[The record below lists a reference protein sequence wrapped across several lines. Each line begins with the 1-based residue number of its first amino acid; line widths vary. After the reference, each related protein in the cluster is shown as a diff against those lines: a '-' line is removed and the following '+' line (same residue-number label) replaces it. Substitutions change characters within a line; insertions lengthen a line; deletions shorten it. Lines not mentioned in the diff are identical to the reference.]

1 MATIILRQSNVV
13 TSTGGTVKGSPLTN
27 AEVDNNFANLN
38 VAIASVTYPVGS
50 SGNVLTSNGTVWA
63 SQGLPA
69 SGLSYVSKSA
79 NYTLQNNEGV
89 LSNTALGAFTITL
102 PASPSA
108 GNQVVV
114 ADSYGSW
121 DSNNLTIDR
130 NGSTIENLSENLV
143 CDISG
148 ASLQLVYTGSTW
160 DVFASTGLTGGN
172 GVTLDGIETLT
183 NKTLTSP
190 SISSATLTGT
200 SQAVTAA
207 NGTSNSMVATTAFVN
222 NELRDSPT
230 ISNATFIGTP
240 QSVTAANGTSNSMVA
255 TTAYVL
261 NNSVGAGSPST
272 FTAPQRGTV
281 TTDNDGVFDMNV
293 TNNFKCTPAGTIT
306 LTFNN
311 VTSGQSGYVLLVNGS
326 NYTVAAAA
334 NTKVA
339 TDVLTTLSATGT
351 YLTTYFSDG
360 ANVFLTASGALA

>member
-38 VAIASVTYPVGS
+38 VAIATITYTVGS
-50 SGNVLTSNGTVWA
+50 SGNVLTSNGNVWL

-121 DSNNLTIDR
+121 DSNNLTIAR
-130 NGSTIENLSENLV
+130 NGSTIENLADNLI

-148 ASLQLVYTGSTW
+148 ASLQLVYTGNTW

-172 GVTLDGIETLT
+172 GVTLDGLETLT
-183 NKTLTSP
+183 NKTLTS
-190 SISSATLTGT
+190 ATLTGT
-200 SQAVTAA
+200 TQAITAA
-207 NGTSNSMVATTAFVN
+207 NGTSNAMVATTQFVN
-222 NELRDSPT
+222 NEIRDTPT
-230 ISNATFIGTP
+230 LNNATLTGTP
-240 QSVTAANGTSNSMVA
+240 QAVTAANA
-255 TTAYVL
+255 T
-261 NNSVGAGSPST
+261 
-272 FTAPQRGTV
+272 
-281 TTDNDGVFDMNV
+281 
-293 TNNFKCTPAGTIT
+293 
-306 LTFNN
+306 
-311 VTSGQSGYVLLVNGS
+311 
-326 NYTVAAAA
+326 
-334 NTKVA
+334 
-339 TDVLTTLSATGT
+339 
-351 YLTTYFSDG
+351 
-360 ANVFLTASGALA
+360 